1 MENRENA
8 SKSVWKATPNSF
20 ITLLFCVY
28 NVFPDFLLCVLKKLS
43 CLHFVSSLYSN
54 SSTTTI
60 LEWVMLLAG
69 ISASAGSVLQSFNI
83 IFHSIFQFSPFTNFT
98 PHFTSTHSFLIF
110 LFYFIWLY
118 SGSKL
123 CICACMSVCG
133 GANTVWQFCVWHC
146 FWCASYNIRSTLNEH
161 FIKPDG
167 VEGANDKENELYGGR
182 QELPDSLNCHRQLY
196 VCLH

>member
-1 MENRENA
+1 MQKHQKVWTIEIVDKLQQKKNRLAKILQSNTGLWRTTDRLKDLEECGFHNDVKKVSVKFAIKKLVLTIFMENRENA

-28 NVFPDFLLCVLKKLS
+28 NVFPDFLLCVLKKLF

-98 PHFTSTHSFLIF
+98 PHFTSKHSFLIF
-110 LFYFIWLY
+110 YLIVF
-118 SGSKL
+118 G
-123 CICACMSVCG
+123 
-133 GANTVWQFCVWHC
+133 
-146 FWCASYNIRSTLNEH
+146 E
-161 FIKPDG
+161 
-167 VEGANDKENELYGGR
+167 
-182 QELPDSLNCHRQLY
+182 
-196 VCLH
+196 